1 MKHCSGLVIKRQMHT
16 SRYPCSV
23 IYNSSALK
31 QPVSLGGEL
40 GFVLRVSVAEL
51 VLHIVCVEA
60 AATEDFEHVVFCVIQ
75 GQKYEFHIFSKRTH
89 GRINYE
95 LIIKRKLTVRERD
108 SVEQTVR
115 GLDQN
120 SLWLI
125 CPVLSDSLQPQ
136 GLQLTRFLCLW
147 NFPGRNARVGYHFF
161 IQEFS
166 RGTCF

>member
-60 AATEDFEHVVFCVIQ
+60 AATEDFEHVVFCVI
-75 GQKYEFHIFSKRTH
+75 
-89 GRINYE
+89 
-95 LIIKRKLTVRERD
+95 
-108 SVEQTVR
+108 
-115 GLDQN
+115 
-120 SLWLI
+120 
-125 CPVLSDSLQPQ
+125 
-136 GLQLTRFLCLW
+136 
-147 NFPGRNARVGYHFF
+147 
-161 IQEFS
+161 
-166 RGTCF
+166 